1 MSYPKIKMTL
11 IEQTITNAIKS
22 SGFSNYE
29 IANRLNVSRSLV
41 GRWRNTGKISVEKL
55 GALCDLLNLDAN
67 KLLQSSYKQEAD
79 LPQLKQEIIQLVRC
93 HSEESDYLLKATK
106 KLLS

>member
-1 MSYPKIKMTL
+1 MTL
-11 IEQTITNAIKS
+11 IEQTIINAIES

-41 GRWRNTGKISVEKL
+41 GRWRKTGKISVEKL
-55 GALCDLLNLDAN
+55 GCLCELLDLDAN
-67 KLLQSSYKQEAD
+67 KLLKVSYKHEKE
-79 LPQLKQEIIQLVRC
+79 LSPLKQELIQLVRH
-93 HSEESDYLLKATK
+93 HSEESDYLLKAAK